1 MRFGLLG
8 LLSEP
13 TTFVITAL
21 IMVMAL
27 IFHNIVQ
34 TFVADR
40 LGDRSPRLAGFMAF
54 DPKRQLDLYGL
65 FFLVLLGFGWPKSIP
80 VNPRNYRGRGRSE
93 GWVWVSGI
101 GAYLLV
107 SFLSLLVAALFGR
120 MGEIALLVSFRTAAS
135 IALLHAVI
143 NLFPILPLDMG
154 RAALAW
160 GSAEVRRVI
169 MRIAQFGILGFIVF
183 FFILNATGILN
194 QLMLFFQRLFVSII
208 GLIPGL

>member
-1 MRFGLLG
+1 MRFGLLS

-13 TTFVITAL
+13 TTFVIAAL

-54 DPKRQLDLYGL
+54 DPQRQLDLYGL

-80 VNPRNYRGRGRSE
+80 VNPRNYRGRGRGE

-107 SFLSLLVAALFGR
+107 SFLSLLVGALFGA
-120 MGEIALLVSFRTAAS
+120 MGNVALYRAFATAAS

-143 NLFPILPLDMG
+143 NIFPILPLDMG
-154 RAALAW
+154 RSALAW
-160 GSAEVRRVI
+160 GPPEVRRVI
-169 MRIAQFGILGFIVF
+169 MQIAQFGILGFIVF
-183 FFILNATGILN
+183 FFILNATGVIS
-194 QLMLFFQRLFVSII
+194 QLMFVFQRLFVSII
-208 GLIPGL
+208 SLIPGL